1 MKRTNVLT
9 EGAIFVA
16 IYTVFLLITLY
27 VPILSVISI
36 FFLSTPF
43 IIFGIRHGIK
53 QSFVLLLASIVMTFL
68 IGSIVSLPIGLMF
81 SVTGIIMA
89 YFYRQKR
96 QLFALIGGTI
106 SLLINFVL
114 DYALSIVFLGVDLF
128 SDVIQQTKSSVR
140 ETLAAFPS
148 MDEEMKKTMME
159 QMNEQFDLLMNLLP
173 SMFVIVSFMLAVIIH
188 ILNIG
193 IIKRLKLNV
202 GTITPFRDWKFPKS
216 IIWYYLIAILLMLIN
231 LPKESFLNI
240 ALYNIVFVLQ
250 TVLLIQG
257 FSFIFYFC
265 HVKKL
270 SKAVPVLIVIGTFIL
285 PILLYPVRILGIIDL
300 GFNLREKIR

>member
-1 MKRTNVLT
+1 VKRTNVLT

-68 IGSIVSLPIGLMF
+68 VGSIVSLPIGLMF

-128 SDVIQQTKSSVR
+128 SDVIQQAKSSVK

-216 IIWYYLIAILLMLIN
+216 IIWYYLIATLLMLIN

-270 SKAVPVLIVIGTFIL
+270 SKAVPVLL
-285 PILLYPVRILGIIDL
+285 
-300 GFNLREKIR
+300 

>member
-53 QSFVLLLASIVMTFL
+53 QSFVLLASIVMTFL
-68 IGSIVSLPIGLMF
+68 VGSIVSLPIGLMF

-216 IIWYYLIAILLMLIN
+216 IIWYYLIATLLMLIN

>member
-1 MKRTNVLT
+1 VKRTNVLT

-68 IGSIVSLPIGLMF
+68 VGSIVSLPIGLMF

-216 IIWYYLIAILLMLIN
+216 IIWYYLIATLLMLIN

>member
-1 MKRTNVLT
+1 VKRTNVLT

-68 IGSIVSLPIGLMF
+68 VGSIVSLPIGLMF

-173 SMFVIVSFMLAVIIH
+173 SMFVIVSFMLAAIIH

-216 IIWYYLIAILLMLIN
+216 IIWYYLIATLLMLIN

>member
-68 IGSIVSLPIGLMF
+68 VGSIVSLPIGLMF

-106 SLLINFVL
+106 SMLINFVL

-216 IIWYYLIAILLMLIN
+216 IIWYYLIATLLMLIN

>member
-27 VPILSVISI
+27 VPILSIISI

-68 IGSIVSLPIGLMF
+68 VGSIVSLPIGLMF

-114 DYALSIVFLGVDLF
+114 DYALSIAFLGVDLF

-257 FSFIFYFC
+257 FSFILYFC

>member
-68 IGSIVSLPIGLMF
+68 VGSIVSLPIGLMF

-148 MDEEMKKTMME
+148 MDEEMKKKMME

-173 SMFVIVSFMLAVIIH
+173 SMFVIVSFMLAAIIH

-216 IIWYYLIAILLMLIN
+216 IIWYYLIATLLMLIN

-250 TVLLIQG
+250 AVLLIQG

>member
-68 IGSIVSLPIGLMF
+68 VGSIVSLPIGLMF

-173 SMFVIVSFMLAVIIH
+173 SMFVIVSFMLAAIIH

-216 IIWYYLIAILLMLIN
+216 IIWYYLIATLLMLIN

-250 TVLLIQG
+250 AVLLIQG

>member
-148 MDEEMKKTMME
+148 MDEEMKK
-159 QMNEQFDLLMNLLP
+159 Q
-173 SMFVIVSFMLAVIIH
+173 
-188 ILNIG
+188 
-193 IIKRLKLNV
+193 
-202 GTITPFRDWKFPKS
+202 
-216 IIWYYLIAILLMLIN
+216 
-231 LPKESFLNI
+231 
-240 ALYNIVFVLQ
+240 
-250 TVLLIQG
+250 
-257 FSFIFYFC
+257 
-265 HVKKL
+265 
-270 SKAVPVLIVIGTFIL
+270 
-285 PILLYPVRILGIIDL
+285 
-300 GFNLREKIR
+300 

>member
-1 MKRTNVLT
+1 VKRTNVLT

-68 IGSIVSLPIGLMF
+68 VGSIVSLPIGLMF

-216 IIWYYLIAILLMLIN
+216 IIWYYLIATLLMLIN

-300 GFNLREKIR
+300 GFNLREKIC

>member
-68 IGSIVSLPIGLMF
+68 VGSIVSLPIGLMF

-128 SDVIQQTKSSVR
+128 SDVIQQAKSSVK

-193 IIKRLKLNV
+193 IMKRLKLNV

-216 IIWYYLIAILLMLIN
+216 IIWYYLIATLLMLIN
-231 LPKESFLNI
+231 LPKESFVNI

-300 GFNLREKIR
+300 GFNLRGKIR

>member
-68 IGSIVSLPIGLMF
+68 VGSIVSLPIGLMF

-193 IIKRLKLNV
+193 IMKRLKLNV

-216 IIWYYLIAILLMLIN
+216 IIWYYLIATLLMLIN

>member
-1 MKRTNVLT
+1 VKRTNVLT

-216 IIWYYLIAILLMLIN
+216 IIWYYLIATLLMLIN

>member
-68 IGSIVSLPIGLMF
+68 VGSIVSLPIGLMF

-173 SMFVIVSFMLAVIIH
+173 SMFVIVSFMLAAIIH

-216 IIWYYLIAILLMLIN
+216 IIWYYLIATLLMLIN

>member
-68 IGSIVSLPIGLMF
+68 VGSIVSLPIGLMF

-216 IIWYYLIAILLMLIN
+216 IIWYYLIATLLMLIN

>member
-68 IGSIVSLPIGLMF
+68 VGSIVSLPIGLMF

-202 GTITPFRDWKFPKS
+202 GTITPFRDWKFPKN
-216 IIWYYLIAILLMLIN
+216 IIWYYLIATLLMLIN

>member
-216 IIWYYLIAILLMLIN
+216 IIWYYLIATLLMLIN

-250 TVLLIQG
+250 AVLLIQG

>member
-68 IGSIVSLPIGLMF
+68 VGSIVSLPIGLMF

-231 LPKESFLNI
+231 LPKESFLNN

>member
-68 IGSIVSLPIGLMF
+68 VGSIVSLPIGLMF

-216 IIWYYLIAILLMLIN
+216 IIWYYLITILLMLIN
-231 LPKESFLNI
+231 LPKESFLNN

>member
-68 IGSIVSLPIGLMF
+68 VGSIVSLPIGLMF

-173 SMFVIVSFMLAVIIH
+173 SMFVIVSFMLAAIIH

-216 IIWYYLIAILLMLIN
+216 IIWYYLIATLLMLIN
-231 LPKESFLNI
+231 LPKESFVNI

>member
-1 MKRTNVLT
+1 VKRTNVLT

-68 IGSIVSLPIGLMF
+68 VGSIVSLPIGLMF

-216 IIWYYLIAILLMLIN
+216 IIWYYLITILLMLIN
-231 LPKESFLNI
+231 LPKESFLNN

>member
-68 IGSIVSLPIGLMF
+68 VGSIVSLPIGLMF

-128 SDVIQQTKSSVR
+128 SDVIQQAKSSVR
-140 ETLAAFPS
+140 ETIAAFPS

-193 IIKRLKLNV
+193 IMKRLKLNV

-300 GFNLREKIR
+300 GFNLRGKIR

>member
-68 IGSIVSLPIGLMF
+68 VGSIVSLPIGLMF

-128 SDVIQQTKSSVR
+128 SDVIQQTKSSVK

-231 LPKESFLNI
+231 LPKESFLNN